1 MTSQDMDRGV
11 AAERD
16 FLQVTP
22 LLTSHRYLYRLFIQV
37 IYLTFGLPKDELIIT
52 ESPVK
57 SKFFRAG
64 TGEQR

>member
-16 FLQVTP
+16 FLQLTP

-52 ESPVK
+52 V
-57 SKFFRAG
+57 G
-64 TGEQR
+64 QMI